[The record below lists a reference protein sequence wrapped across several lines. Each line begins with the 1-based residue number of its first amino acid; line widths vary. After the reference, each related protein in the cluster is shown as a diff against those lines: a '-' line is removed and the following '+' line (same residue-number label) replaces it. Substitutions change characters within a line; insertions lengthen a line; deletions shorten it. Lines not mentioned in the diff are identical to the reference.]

1 MICNI
6 PSILKNL
13 IVYELKIIFRN
24 RRPRN
29 TLLFYIIGYVAVI
42 LLYLTRGYQ
51 IFLYNYILISSV
63 YFMYGALM
71 FAWESKYYDS
81 IYSKNIKIKDIVTG
95 KILLLQLIN
104 IVFFLLLVP
113 FLWLEPAQLVSLT
126 LLTVYNIG
134 IYPYTDVLLAS
145 YNKKK
150 VRLYRCRT
158 FNLEGY
164 AFLSAFGAYKTIAM
178 GIVIIVITEIVPSSF
193 KLIVPG
199 ILGTAG
205 LFNILLF
212 SKFWITRIEDNLN
225 KRKYLML
232 EGFRHY
238 D

>member
-6 PSILKNL
+6 PSTYKNL

-29 TLLFYIIGYVAVI
+29 TLLFYIVGYVAVI

-95 KILLLQLIN
+95 KILLLKLIN
-104 IVFFLLLVP
+104 IACLLLLMP
-113 FLWLEPAQLVSLT
+113 FLWLEPAQLISLT
-126 LLTVYNIG
+126 LLTVFNIG

-150 VRLYRCRT
+150 VRLYRSRT

-164 AFLSAFGAYKTIAM
+164 AFLSAFSAYKAIAM
-178 GIVIIVITEIVPSSF
+178 GIVIIVITEIVPGSF

-199 ILGTAG
+199 ILGAAG
-205 LFNILLF
+205 LLNILFF
-212 SKFWITRIEDNLN
+212 SKFWINRIVHNLN

-232 EGFRHY
+232 EGFRHH